1 MNLRMYVYR
10 GQIDS
15 PLTWPNNRI
24 KDSRSDN
31 KINNL
36 GLNFFFLQNCIL
48 CKDCKA
54 CWSTYCECYNFDINY
69 EIQYFF
75 VNII

>member
-36 GLNFFFLQNCIL
+36 GLNFFFCKIASCVRIAKPAGARTVNVTIL
-48 CKDCKA
+48 ILITKFSIFL
-54 CWSTYCECYNFDINY
+54 ST
-69 EIQYFF
+69 
-75 VNII
+75 